1 MPPPPRWGRVGERGA
16 IARRLARYRPA
27 VSLLASIRAGPPARV
42 RPGLGAS
49 GSVLLLIRST
59 INRHKFRRVPTN
71 SDILPCFFRWL
82 RGWPSALPME
92 ERARPS
98 ARSRGAWTLT
108 VDGGGDAGG
117 LEPGLE
123 GVTVRDAQGELGEDA
138 GAVGLGPG
146 KRFSHG
152 FTRMDTGHG

>member
-1 MPPPPRWGRVGERGA
+1 M
-16 IARRLARYRPA
+16 
-27 VSLLASIRAGPPARV
+27 
-42 RPGLGAS
+42 
-49 GSVLLLIRST
+49 
-59 INRHKFRRVPTN
+59 
-71 SDILPCFFRWL
+71 
-82 RGWPSALPME
+82 PME

-146 KRFSHG
+146 KRFSHA